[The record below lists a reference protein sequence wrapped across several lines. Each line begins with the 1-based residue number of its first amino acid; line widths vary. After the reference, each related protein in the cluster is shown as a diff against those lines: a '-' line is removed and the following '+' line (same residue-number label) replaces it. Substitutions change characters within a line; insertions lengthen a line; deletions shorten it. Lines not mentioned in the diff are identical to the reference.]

1 MLYNRRLNL
10 EINSSIMPD
19 GWEDE
24 GNRYKKFTLY
34 PSHKET
40 ISWMAKFNLYR
51 EKAFQKEIVCFLL
64 SNYISKESGKYYDP
78 VAIEVLRYGKMY
90 SPKIRETH
98 YLVGSIP
105 EEFYKVV
112 RKSLAILPIKKAN
125 ALLYYVVTAFYCA
138 PNRVIEKMCK
148 RIEELKNPNKSD
160 DRYVTIQTYVPL
172 KDYQMICNYSNSV
185 GMCINDL
192 LKQVLRVV
200 CMSKKERAST
210 ITPFLRIFNLY
221 RIMKQSAAPFVSERC
236 MSLTAFIS
244 DEHDK
249 KYFVK
254 FAKRRKLSKSELL
267 RKAVRAFVEVVDRK
281 KSFMKKVELVSDDED
296 YDYTEYQYSQLSRT
310 DFARS
315 IYYNR

>member
-1 MLYNRRLNL
+1 
-10 EINSSIMPD
+10 MPD

-40 ISWMAKFNLYR
+40 IAWMAKFNLYR

-78 VAIEVLRYGKMY
+78 VAIEVLAYGKMY

-148 RIEELKNPNKSD
+148 RIEELKNPNISD
-160 DRYVTIQTYVPL
+160 DRYVTIQPAGCIRVP
-172 KDYQMICNYSNSV
+172 SS
-185 GMCINDL
+185 
-192 LKQVLRVV
+192 RW
-200 CMSKKERAST
+200 
-210 ITPFLRIFNLY
+210 
-221 RIMKQSAAPFVSERC
+221 
-236 MSLTAFIS
+236 
-244 DEHDK
+244 
-249 KYFVK
+249 
-254 FAKRRKLSKSELL
+254 LSS
-267 RKAVRAFVEVVDRK
+267 
-281 KSFMKKVELVSDDED
+281 
-296 YDYTEYQYSQLSRT
+296 
-310 DFARS
+310 
-315 IYYNR
+315 

>member
-1 MLYNRRLNL
+1 
-10 EINSSIMPD
+10 
-19 GWEDE
+19 
-24 GNRYKKFTLY
+24 
-34 PSHKET
+34 
-40 ISWMAKFNLYR
+40 
-51 EKAFQKEIVCFLL
+51 
-64 SNYISKESGKYYDP
+64 
-78 VAIEVLRYGKMY
+78 
-90 SPKIRETH
+90 
-98 YLVGSIP
+98 
-105 EEFYKVV
+105 
-112 RKSLAILPIKKAN
+112 
-125 ALLYYVVTAFYCA
+125 
-138 PNRVIEKMCK
+138 MCK

-192 LKQVLRVV
+192 LKQVLQVV

-221 RIMKQSAAPFVSERC
+221 RIMKQPATPFVSEHC

-249 KYFVK
+249 KYFIK
-254 FAKRRKLSKSELL
+254 FTKRRKLSKSELL

-281 KSFMKKVELVSDDED
+281 ETFMKKVELMSDDED